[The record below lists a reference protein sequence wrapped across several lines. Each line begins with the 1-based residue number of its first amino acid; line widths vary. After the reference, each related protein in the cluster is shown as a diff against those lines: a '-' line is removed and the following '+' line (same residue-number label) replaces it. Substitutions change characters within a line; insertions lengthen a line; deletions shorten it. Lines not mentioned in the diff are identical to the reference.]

1 LSVVLWGAV
10 AVLVAVVVA
19 LAGQSV
25 VARLVPMHLRV
36 SANTPLG
43 TVYAALY
50 VLYALSLAFALFTV
64 WGEYSEAQ
72 RTTDSEANTVA
83 DLHHLAKQFPEPE
96 RHQIQDLSH
105 SYAQAVI
112 VEEWPLLGQG
122 RASRRSPQAQALA
135 DELVETVEDFEPTTS
150 AEQTRYA
157 QALTLVQ
164 DFDDARELRL
174 LESHQGIP
182 TIMWVVLL
190 IGGVLTISF
199 TFFFGIES
207 TWLHRTSIASL
218 TVLVVLILFT
228 INRIEY
234 PFTGDIQVTPADFE
248 SALHRMEGE

>member
-1 LSVVLWGAV
+1 
-10 AVLVAVVVA
+10 
-19 LAGQSV
+19 
-25 VARLVPMHLRV
+25 MHLRV
-36 SANTPLG
+36 SDNTAFG
-43 TVYAALY
+43 TIYAALY

-64 WGEYSEAQ
+64 WGEYREAQ
-72 RTTDSEANTVA
+72 RTTDTEADTVA

-105 SYAQAVI
+105 SYARAVI

-122 RASRRSPQAQALA
+122 LASRRSPQAQALA
-135 DELVETVEDFEPTTS
+135 DELVQAVEDFEPTTS
-150 AEQTRYA
+150 AEQILYA

-190 IGGVLTISF
+190 GGGVLTISF
-199 TFFFGIES
+199 TFFFGMEE

-234 PFTGDIQVTPADFE
+234 PFTGDIRVTPADCE

>member
-1 LSVVLWGAV
+1 MSVVLWGAV
-10 AVLVAVVVA
+10 AVLVAVVFA
-19 LAGQSV
+19 LAGQAL

-36 SANTPLG
+36 SDNTAFG
-43 TVYAALY
+43 TIYAALY

-64 WGEYSEAQ
+64 WGEYREAQ
-72 RTTDSEANTVA
+72 RTTDTEADTVA

-105 SYAQAVI
+105 SYARAVI

-122 RASRRSPQAQALA
+122 LASRRSPQAQALA
-135 DELVETVEDFEPTTS
+135 DELVQAVEDFEPTTS
-150 AEQTRYA
+150 AEQILYA

-190 IGGVLTISF
+190 GGGVLTISF
-199 TFFFGIES
+199 TFFFGMEE

-234 PFTGDIQVTPADFE
+234 PFTGDIRVTPADFE